1 MEISDSRINHYQ
13 GKVAIESRINS
24 PLEGEWPEL
33 SISTVHIKGN
43 WLVYFLY
50 QTKQR
55 NSKCYKIKTSC
66 YYAQSGIT
74 IISSLNKQNWTTIQ
88 KCDYQNELPFSSTT
102 NVDTDNLC
110 APEEKRRFVQINNS
124 FNKIFDPQFRVYND
138 CSSRIWSKRNLG
150 QIIPPLCKAKLPLYT
165 QFQLKLL
172 QEEAN

>member
-1 MEISDSRINHYQ
+1 MEINDSRINHYQ
-13 GKVAIESRINS
+13 GEVAIESRINS
-24 PLEGEWPEL
+24 PEL

-74 IISSLNKQNWTTIQ
+74 IISYLNKQNWTTIQ
-88 KCDYQNELPFSSTT
+88 KCVYLNELPFSSTI

-110 APEEKRRFVQINNS
+110 ALEEKRRFVQIHNS

-138 CSSRIWSKRNLG
+138 CSSRIWSSSSCS
-150 QIIPPLCKAKLPLYT
+150 IA
-165 QFQLKLL
+165 
-172 QEEAN
+172 